1 MFGLTKQKVV
11 KNEHLYVLGV
21 ARDLVSAEVCFL
33 RVFFFC
39 LLCAKSL
46 RSQEVSSFNFLAF
59 LFSV

>member
-21 ARDLVSAEVCFL
+21 ARDFVSAEVCFL
-33 RVFFFC
+33 RVLFC

-46 RSQEVSSFNFLAF
+46 SSQEVSSFNFLAF